1 MRKKLETNGGLM
13 LAMLTTGVLLAPF
26 AGWWPLIGIAAAC
39 GTSVYIAEQFNK
51 RR

>member
-1 MRKKLETNGGLM
+1 MRKQLEINGGLM
-13 LAMLTTGVLLAPF
+13 LTMLASGVLMIPM

-39 GTSVYIAEQFNK
+39 GTSVYIASQFNN